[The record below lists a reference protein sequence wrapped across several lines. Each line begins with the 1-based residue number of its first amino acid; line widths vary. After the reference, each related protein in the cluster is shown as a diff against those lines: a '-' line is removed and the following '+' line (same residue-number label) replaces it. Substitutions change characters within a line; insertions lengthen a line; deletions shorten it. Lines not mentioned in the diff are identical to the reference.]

1 VSTWTIVLALLGL
14 ALGMQVLGVVL
25 VVLNRVLRPL
35 VEIKRYADDILG
47 AAGAIR
53 SNLEAVDEAVH
64 TRELVA
70 ALSGGVR
77 EALK

>member
-1 VSTWTIVLALLGL
+1 MSTWTIVLALLGL
-14 ALGMQVLGVVL
+14 ALGTQVLGVVL

-35 VEIKRYADDILG
+35 TEIKRYADDILE

-53 SNLEAVDEAVH
+53 RNLEAVDEAVR

-77 EALK
+77 EALE